1 MKYALVSKLSS
12 CTAFSESGIG
22 SSEHCAMVFNSR
34 SDAVNYADALIR
46 KNALKPGE
54 YDGGRSPLREVQ
66 RWLGL
71 SDLFHIFRIVEDA
84 NNDGDTSS

>member
-1 MKYALVSKLSS
+1 
-12 CTAFSESGIG
+12 
-22 SSEHCAMVFNSR
+22 MVFNSR